1 MTNKHFLF
9 FVLLFFFLVSCHDD
23 SLLHK
28 MEQIKSVGNEDPRL
42 AMEMYDSIQTS
53 VENSSEYIRMK
64 GVMLEMRL
72 RDKAYWDATKSDS
85 AQIITAY
92 FDKHGKG
99 TDAAEAHY
107 YAGSAYRDLKDMPNA
122 LKHFLKAEELLN
134 DENNCDSLLLS
145 NIYSTLAY
153 VYLCVQDYN
162 NSLKMALREYD
173 IAKAN
178 NNLDVL
184 TIMRVG
190 EIYLHIDSI
199 NRAYEYC
206 KEALD
211 CAYSMPLD
219 PIFSESIYILLYEF
233 SYMKKEYYADRCYK
247 LIREKGLTPSPL
259 KLGKYYELKN
269 NVDSAII
276 CYNTVI
282 AQSEDLIKIHDAT
295 IELYNIYRTLE
306 EKDSIDKYASQYIML
321 SDSIDFG
328 KRQEL
333 AATVNNQYHYYRNAE
348 EEAKIKEENM
358 RFRLWL
364 YIIIGG
370 TVVLVLLFSLFYMKK
385 KNKYLK
391 EALLLTE
398 ELTHSKKLLEA
409 TKSKLENTNKEIA
422 DYERELKEKEQR
434 LLEKLEENKRFI
446 LLLHKADLEE
456 HAEDVVLAFKKA
468 SEGQYS
474 LQDKEWQRFYR
485 AVDELQPD
493 LAQKM
498 SEHLGRFTEQQQQ
511 VCYLMSVGLSN
522 KQIENLT
529 GLSHATTWRWTK
541 KMDWLG
547 K

>member
-1 MTNKHFLF
+1 MKRIETTFSWM
-9 FVLLFFFLVSCHDD
+9 LLFLYLSLRRNNSLFMKTKLFLLSFFICIFLNSCHED
-23 SLLHK
+23 SRLDLIK
-28 MEQIKSVGNEDPRL
+28 QIKTVGDKDPQL
-42 AMEMYDSIQTS
+42 AMEMYDSMRESI
-53 VENSSEYIRMK
+53 ENGSEYVRMK
-64 GVMLEMRL
+64 GTMLEMRL
-72 RDKAYWDATKSDS
+72 RDKAYWDATTSDS

-145 NIYSTLAY
+145 NTYSNLAY

-178 NNLDVL
+178 NNLNVL

-190 EIYLHIDSI
+190 ETYMRIGNSVLGFQ
-199 NRAYEYC
+199 YC

-211 CAYSMPLD
+211 TAYSSPLNPKYFD
-219 PIFSESIYILLYEF
+219 CLSVLLYEF
-233 SYMKKEYYADRCYK
+233 SYMKNEHEADRCYK
-247 LIREKGLTPSPL
+247 LIRDVGLTPPPL
-259 KLGKYYELKN
+259 KLGKYYQLKN
-269 NVDSAII
+269 ELDSAII
-276 CYNTVI
+276 CFTSVLTTANDELNKY
-282 AQSEDLIKIHDAT
+282 DA
-295 IELYNIYRTLE
+295 ICELYYIYRTLE

-370 TVVLVLLFSLFYMKK
+370 AMVLVLLFSLFYMKK
-385 KNKYLK
+385 KNEHLK
-391 EALLLTE
+391 EALRFKE
-398 ELTHSKKLLEA
+398 EKKQVILQLHKVE
-409 TKSKLENTNKEIA
+409 
-422 DYERELKEKEQR
+422 
-434 LLEKLEENKRFI
+434 LEES
-446 LLLHKADLEE
+446 
-456 HAEDVVLAFKKA
+456 AEDIVYAIKKA
-468 SEGQYS
+468 SEGKQT
-474 LQDKEWQRFYR
+474 LTEVEWRRFFH

-529 GLSHATTWRWTK
+529 GLSHTTTWRWTK
-541 KMDWLG
+541 KIDWLG

>member
-1 MTNKHFLF
+1 
-9 FVLLFFFLVSCHDD
+9 
-23 SLLHK
+23 

-42 AMEMYDSIQTS
+42 AMAMYDSIQTS

-72 RDKAYWDATKSDS
+72 RDKAYWDATTSDS

-145 NIYSTLAY
+145 NTYSNLAY
-153 VYLCVQDYN
+153 VYLSVQDYN
-162 NSLKMALREYD
+162 SSLKMALREYD
-173 IAKAN
+173 IDKRIH
-178 NNLDVL
+178 NLNIIPIL
-184 TIMRVG
+184 RIG
-190 EIYLHIDSI
+190 ETYLRMNCKDLAF
-199 NRAYEYC
+199 NYY

-211 CAYSMPLD
+211 SAYSNLTANEYAGLGD
-219 PIFSESIYILLYEF
+219 LLYELSF
-233 SYMKKEYYADRCYK
+233 LKKENAADSCFA
-247 LIREKGLTPSPL
+247 LIRKLRAQVPL
-259 KLGKYYELKN
+259 QCLSEYYILKN
-269 NVDSAII
+269 EIDSAIV
-276 CYNTVI
+276 CYKHITEET
-282 AQSEDLIKIHDAT
+282 QSLDLLFDAYKN
-295 IELYNIYRTLE
+295 LYYSHYR
-306 EKDSIDKYASQYIML
+306 KGNQDSICKYAALYIQI

-398 ELTHSKKLLEA
+398 ELTHSKKLLAA

-456 HAEDVVLAFKKA
+456 HAEDVVLAIKKA

-474 LQDKEWQRFYR
+474 LTDKEWQRFYR